1 MVEKRD
7 ERPCKE
13 GNGSLLGK
21 LDEANDEITML
32 RKLLS
37 EKMLCALVAMWVLW
51 EVGGASVTLEKT
63 LVGT

>member
-1 MVEKRD
+1 MVEKWD

-37 EKMLCALVAMWVLW
+37 EKMLCALVAMWVLL

-63 LVGT
+63 LAGT